1 VTSASLPVGH
11 RIHNRYRI
19 DGQLGGGVNGQV
31 YEVWDEKQEMTAA
44 LKLLNNPPP
53 GGGPWFEAELL
64 TGLRGEYILPILNAD
79 DEAGVPFIVT
89 EVMRNGATAD
99 HNIQDVGVD
108 PAGAAKWIQ

>member
-1 VTSASLPVGH
+1 
-11 RIHNRYRI
+11 
-19 DGQLGGGVNGQV
+19 
-31 YEVWDEKQEMTAA
+31 MTAA